1 MDCTLVGPETAC
13 FCTHRFKQHQTDFK
27 QLPSTRPIL
36 LPCKEPGC
44 GKYNNYKW
52 NKFQRYNWL
61 FKLKACSSFHYL
73 PKNGTQPIRCGCKH
87 TNEDHKLA
95 KPFNCL
101 KSRLFFNIY

>member
-44 GKYNNYKW
+44 GKYSNYRW
-52 NKFQRYNWL
+52 NKL
-61 FKLKACSSFHYL
+61 
-73 PKNGTQPIRCGCKH
+73 
-87 TNEDHKLA
+87 
-95 KPFNCL
+95 
-101 KSRLFFNIY
+101 